1 METGRSLPPTS
12 PQLEE
17 KLYLF
22 FKKLLFI
29 TASMSETNTE
39 KKKKSTRESD
49 YYVPPTQTNCFPQT
63 QSFASTRLSTL
74 TITLSLGHIEEEK
87 EEQEIIHT
95 TYI

>member
-1 METGRSLPPTS
+1 
-12 PQLEE
+12 
-17 KLYLF
+17 
-22 FKKLLFI
+22 
-29 TASMSETNTE
+29 MSETNTE